1 MAKSNVGNRGYLA
14 PKVGDPDLM
23 RKHKNG
29 QAINPPTFME
39 YGGFKSS
46 KNLRRDDPSMGL
58 EKGGPKANQGKPI

>member
-1 MAKSNVGNRGYLA
+1 MTRDYLK

-39 YGGFKSS
+39 YGGFKNSA
-46 KNLRRDDPSMGL
+46 KLNRDDSNMNL
-58 EKGGPKANQGKPI
+58 ERGGPQAKQGKPI